1 MIGTM
6 NNGRSFRAL
15 MVLIALALSPA
26 GLNLRANAEAD
37 VAPAQPNIPSRKFSL
52 ADFGAV
58 ADGKTSNSEAFRRAI
73 ATVKTEGGGILVVP
87 AGDYFTGPIEF
98 CSQLNLRLE
107 RGARLIFSDKLNDYA
122 QDGDEL
128 HPLIS
133 AKNCHDIAISGEG
146 AIDGNGKAWWERV
159 EAARAKDP
167 LHHDDAAPRPHLIV
181 FEHCQRARLSGVT
194 LTRSPMFHFVPK
206 LCEEVT
212 VEGITIVAPRDSP
225 NTDGIDPSQTR
236 RMLIAHCDIDTGDD
250 CVAFKAGG
258 SSGPFVED
266 VLVTDCTFRHGHG
279 CSVGSATRSR
289 LRRVTIQRCTFDG
302 TDVGVRFKSNRLRGG
317 VCEDV
322 TFTDLVMKNVGMPIQ
337 IYSYYPFPLGAGL
350 PKPPAPGKH
359 TPAAPVTGNTPIWRR
374 ITVRNLTATG
384 TSGSAGMI
392 LGLPE
397 MPVSELLLE
406 NVTIQAASGLRI
418 GYAKNV
424 TLRHVHV
431 TSSKGPPLIIEDTVE
446 AFQQSD

>member
-1 MIGTM
+1 MFIGPMT
-6 NNGRSFRAL
+6 RPFCAL
-15 MVLIALALSPA
+15 LMLIALTWFQSGFNQQAH
-26 GLNLRANAEAD
+26 AEGD
-37 VAPAQPNIPSRKFSL
+37 LAPAQPNIPRRKFSL
-52 ADFGAV
+52 AEFGAV
-58 ADGKTSNSEAFRRAI
+58 ADGKASNSEAFRRAI
-73 ATVKTEGGGILVVP
+73 ATVKKEGGGILVVP
-87 AGDYFTGPIEF
+87 AGEYFTGPIEF
-98 CSQLNLRLE
+98 CSQFDLRLE
-107 RGARLIFSDKLNDYA
+107 RGARLVFSDRLSDYP
-122 QDGDEL
+122 QNGDEV
-128 HPLIS
+128 HALIS
-133 AKNCHDIAISGEG
+133 AQDCHDIAISGEG
-146 AIDGNGKAWWERV
+146 SVDGNGKAWWERV
-159 EAARAKDP
+159 EAARARDP
-167 LHHDDAAPRPHLIV
+167 IHHDDAAPRPHMIV

-194 LTRSPMFHFVPK
+194 LTRSPMFHFVPA

-212 VEGITIVAPRDSP
+212 VEGITIVAPHDSP

-236 RMLIAHCDIDTGDD
+236 RMLIAHCNIDTGDD

-266 VLVTDCTFRHGHG
+266 VLVTDCTFKHGHG
-279 CSVGSATRSR
+279 CSVGSGTRSG
-289 LRRVTIQRCTFDG
+289 LRRVTVQRCSFDG
-302 TDVGVRFKSNRLRGG
+302 TDVGVRFKSNRMRGG

-350 PKPPAPGKH
+350 PKPPEAGKH
-359 TPAAPVTGNTPIWRR
+359 TPAAPVTSKTPIWRR

-406 NVTIQAASGLRI
+406 NVTIESGSGLRI
-418 GYAKNV
+418 GYARNV
-424 TLRHVHV
+424 TLRHVRV